1 MIKYTVCYTDLKDN
15 DIEIT
20 FEAKNERA
28 ALEKVLNEQGHNLK
42 EIFDVVEHKR
52 IYKKSNNGLT

>member
-20 FEAKNERA
+20 FEAKNERE

-52 IYKKSNNGLT
+52 IFKKSKKRLT